1 MAPSLASAGI
11 DGDGQPHN
19 VSAGDGSEVAFQR
32 LRTGLDQVGTVAEPL
47 RLLGW
52 QVVDELNRA
61 FAGEEHSGYVAPAH
75 LFVPSNIE
83 HDGGPRNI
91 YDPENGY
98 QDAYM
103 QIWGIK

>member
-1 MAPSLASAGI
+1 
-11 DGDGQPHN
+11 
-19 VSAGDGSEVAFQR
+19 
-32 LRTGLDQVGTVAEPL
+32 
-47 RLLGW
+47 
-52 QVVDELNRA
+52 VVDELNRA
-61 FAGEEHSGYVAPAH
+61 FAGEEPSGYVAPAH

-103 QIWGIK
+103 QIWGVK

>member
-1 MAPSLASAGI
+1 
-11 DGDGQPHN
+11 
-19 VSAGDGSEVAFQR
+19 
-32 LRTGLDQVGTVAEPL
+32 
-47 RLLGW
+47 
-52 QVVDELNRA
+52 VVDELNRA

-98 QDAYM
+98 QDAYK
-103 QIWGIK
+103 QIWGVK

>member
-1 MAPSLASAGI
+1 MLASTHLTVLQRSS
-11 DGDGQPHN
+11 QPLEL
-19 VSAGDGSEVAFQR
+19 VCTR
-32 LRTGLDQVGTVAEPL
+32 LH
-47 RLLGW
+47 GW

-98 QDAYM
+98 QDAYK
-103 QIWGIK
+103 QIWGVK